1 VNTALKQGNLAKA
14 SIKFRF
20 IGQMFCRD
28 HRKRRG
34 AEPRAESAAEEDFMR
49 NIGLALGAIMVVVV
63 LGSFAPITWS
73 TAPASLSAAGSISPT
88 DLTRAAGTLPV
99 SEQADAF

>member
-1 VNTALKQGNLAKA
+1 
-14 SIKFRF
+14 
-20 IGQMFCRD
+20 MFCPTTASVAGRS
-28 HRKRRG
+28 RM
-34 AEPRAESAAEEDFMR
+34 AAEEDFMR

-73 TAPASLSAAGSISPT
+73 TAPTSLSAAGSISPT

-99 SEQADAF
+99 SEQADVV